1 MPKVEIGSIA
11 MQLNR
16 KAIKNLHISVL
27 PPDGRVRVSAPES
40 MTETAIR
47 MAVISRIPWIK
58 KQQSDFAKQPRQS
71 DREMVSGECHYL
83 WGRRYRLNVVERAG
97 KHEIKLG
104 RGRLH
109 LYVNPATTL
118 ENKALV
124 LSSYYRDELKAR
136 IAELLPIW
144 EDKIGVIAADWGV
157 KKMKTKWGSCN
168 IQAKRIWL
176 NLELAKKPPECLEYI
191 LVHELVHLL
200 ERNHNERF
208 KGYMDKLLPDW
219 RERRDLLNRMP
230 LVHNLEFLYWKS

>member
-208 KGYMDKLLPDW
+208 KGYMDRLLPDW

-230 LVHNLEFLYWKS
+230 LAHNNWIY